1 MRWRPAPIEAMNRH
15 QATAPPAKAMPG
27 VRKLSTKIIS
37 VLLIFFVIAL
47 TAIGVTLS
55 ISWQLEGSAAAI
67 NDTGGLRIRTYRI
80 AHQLARADTE
90 MRDPAAFS
98 AMLKE
103 ELEGIE
109 TILRS
114 LAEGDPQR
122 PLFVPQDRG
131 IPEDVVH
138 FTDFWTSR
146 IRPVL
151 FVLIANPNPGILRRT
166 MRDMD
171 RNVRTFVDSVNA
183 VVFKMEQ
190 SHVRKLNILR
200 ASQGLLVFLALIGT
214 AILIRFFYSLVVRPV
229 TELNK
234 GMRRMGQDDFTARV
248 PILTQDEFGELSEG
262 FNTMASHLQDLY
274 ATLEERVADK
284 TRTLTAKNRELEI
297 LYATSGFLHEP
308 NDIDSLCRGFLEHVQ
323 SALGAAAGSVRL
335 LDPDSENL
343 YITVSEGLDETFLD
357 REAILSCG
365 SCLCTEAARRNLTVL
380 VDVARPGAPM
390 KMDTCRLAGFQAVSV
405 ATITANKRPIGV
417 FNLYFTDPRPLDES
431 DEQLL
436 GTLGQL
442 LGTAI
447 ESLRLQAHTRELA
460 VFEERNLIAR
470 ELHDSIAQALAFLN
484 LQVQLL
490 EQALETGD
498 TEEMNGIVTMIR
510 QGVQESY
517 DDVRELMVHFRTR
530 VEQQD
535 LDAAIEAALGR
546 LAQQTA
552 IATHF
557 DVQGDG
563 APLEPETETQMLYI
577 VLEALSNVRKHAR
590 ARSVTVRLRRSMEG
604 LTVTIR
610 DDGIGFDET
619 DASPDEQQLHIGLE
633 IMRERAMR
641 IGGRFVVRSSRGRG
655 SEIRLEIP
663 RTHEET
669 N

>member
-1 MRWRPAPIEAMNRH
+1 
-15 QATAPPAKAMPG
+15 MPG
-27 VRKLSTKIIS
+27 VRKLSTRIIGI
-37 VLLIFFVIAL
+37 LLAFFVVAL
-47 TAIGVTLS
+47 TAIGMTLS
-55 ISWQLEGSAAAI
+55 ISWKLEGGAAAI

-103 ELEGIE
+103 ELEDIE
-109 TILRS
+109 TILRN
-114 LAEGDPQR
+114 LAEGDPKR

-131 IPEDVVH
+131 IPEDVVR

-151 FVLIANPNPGILRRT
+151 FVLITDPNPGILRRT

-200 ASQGLLVFLALIGT
+200 ASQGLLIVLALIGT

-229 TELNK
+229 NELSK
-234 GMRRMGQDDFTARV
+234 GIRRMELEDFTVRV
-248 PILTQDEFGELSEG
+248 PIMTRDEFGQLSEG
-262 FNTMASHLQDLY
+262 FNKMAAHLQDLY

-284 TRTLTAKNRELEI
+284 TQSLTAKNRELEI

-308 NDIDSLCRGFLEHVQ
+308 HDIDSLCRGFLEHVQ
-323 SALGAAAGSVRL
+323 TTLGATASSVRL
-335 LDPDSENL
+335 LDPESENL
-343 YITVSEGLDETFLD
+343 YLTVSDGLDETFLD
-357 REAILSCG
+357 REAVLACG
-365 SCLCTEAARRNLTVL
+365 SCLCTEAASRNLTVL
-380 VDVARPGAPM
+380 VDVARPDAPM
-390 KMDTCRLAGFQAVSV
+390 KMDTCRLAGFKAVSV

-417 FNLYFTDPRPLDES
+417 FNLYFTDPRPLDAS

-442 LGTAI
+442 LGSAI

-546 LAQQTA
+546 LAQQSG

-563 APLEPETETQMLYI
+563 APLEAETETQMLYI
-577 VLEALSNVRKHAR
+577 VLEALSNVRKHAK
-590 ARSVTVRLRRSMEG
+590 AHSVTVRLRRSMEG

-610 DDGIGFDET
+610 DDGIGFDDT
-619 DASPDEQQLHIGLE
+619 NASPDEQQLHIGLE

-641 IGGRFVVRSSRGRG
+641 IGGRFAVRSSRGRG